1 LNMKSAALVWVVV
14 VACLSAALVFQLHR
28 GVKLQTDMTALI
40 PAEDRDI
47 AISRAK
53 DRVAEILTE
62 RVFLLVGDHDR
73 SLARAAGAQLAKT
86 LTDSG
91 LTRSVTYHVSSDAL
105 KSLGKMYF
113 PYRFGLLA
121 DVDRERLQKDQGA
134 QIVSRALASV
144 YGPSSIVDAKLLR
157 YDPFLLMPEF
167 LNHLPMPSLGLT
179 PDEGVLSTREASL
192 TWVLLVVQL
201 RGDVYSGVFQ
211 KRFISV
217 LDAAIRQAF
226 AQTPNLKV
234 LRAGAVF
241 YAYAGSES
249 ATREASHLGA
259 VSLIGSIALILI
271 VFRALRPLWLTLL
284 AIGIGILCAFTAC
297 FLIFGGIHVVVL
309 LFGIGL
315 NGIAIDY
322 CLQYIS
328 ARFGPV
334 AGAPDDRLRQVRPG
348 ITIGAATTLIGY
360 VTLMLAPFPGL
371 LQLALFSAVG
381 LVGSFITIVLW
392 LPFLDSREP
401 LGRSTRILAMA
412 NSLWLFCEGAQWRT
426 LRWSV
431 IAAIGLATIVGASKM
446 RTDDDIRH
454 QQALAANLS
463 AQESH
468 LRRLTGVSGGTQFI
482 LVRAPNR
489 DAALQTEE
497 ALRQRLADAQRLGAL
512 RGFESLAQFVPSV
525 ARQRD
530 NRELVTNKLMRP
542 YLAAYYQRLG
552 MSGDV
557 PAGDDGFL
565 TLDAIG
571 NDSPI
576 AFLRNLVLGFGARE
590 TIDLVLLMGVSQPK
604 MIERSI
610 SQMPGVTFVDPTADI
625 TRLLASYR
633 RRAMIL
639 IAVSALLMLPVLV
652 FRYGLIDGLRV
663 MLPPAIAVLVAPP
676 LVALIGVP
684 FTFFSAVALVLVL
697 SIGFDY
703 AVFCR
708 EATPARRPVTMLGIW
723 LAMVTTL
730 SSFGLL
736 ALSSTSAVR
745 TFGATLVVGTILAF
759 AFSPFAS
766 SPTRNS

>member
-1 LNMKSAALVWVVV
+1 MKIAALAWVVV
-14 VACLSAALVFQLHR
+14 VACLSAVLVFQLRR
-28 GVKLQTDMTALI
+28 GVALQTDMTALI
-40 PAEDRDI
+40 PMEDRDI
-47 AISRAK
+47 AVSRAK
-53 DRVAEILTE
+53 DRVTEILTE
-62 RVFLLVGDHDR
+62 RVFLLVGVDDR
-73 SLARAAGAQLAKT
+73 ARARGAGAELAKT

-91 LTRSVTYHVSSDAL
+91 LTRSVTYRVSSDSL

-121 DVDRERLQKDQGA
+121 DVDRARLQNDQGA
-134 QIVSRALASV
+134 QIVNRAIATV
-144 YGPSSIVDAKLLR
+144 YGPSSIVDANLLR

-179 PDEGVLSTREASL
+179 PDDGVLSTREASL

-201 RGDVYSGVFQ
+201 HGDVYSGTFQ

-217 LDAAIRQAF
+217 LDAAIRLAS
-226 AQTPNLKV
+226 AQTPGLQV
-234 LRAGAVF
+234 LRAGAIF
-241 YAYAGSES
+241 YAYAGAES
-249 ATREASHLGA
+249 ATREASRLGA

-271 VFRALRPLWLTLL
+271 VFRAMRPLWLTLL
-284 AIGIGILCAFTAC
+284 AIGVGVLCAFAAC
-297 FLIFGGIHVVVL
+297 LTIFGGVHAVVL

-322 CLQYIS
+322 CLQYIA
-328 ARFGPV
+328 ARLGPA
-334 AGAPDDRLRQVRPG
+334 AGAPHDRLRQVLPG

-371 LQLALFSAVG
+371 LQLAIFSAVG

-392 LPFLDSREP
+392 LPFLDSPEP
-401 LGRSTRILAMA
+401 LGRGTRILAMA
-412 NSLWLFCEGAQWRT
+412 NTLWLFWEGARWRS
-426 LRWSV
+426 LRFGV
-431 IAAIGLATIVGASKM
+431 IAAIGIATMVGATKL
-446 RTDDDIRH
+446 RVDDDIRH

-468 LRRLTGVSGGTQFI
+468 LRRLSGVSGGTQFI
-482 LVRAPNR
+482 LVRGSNSE
-489 DAALQTEE
+489 AALQTEE
-497 ALRQRLADAQRLGAL
+497 ALKVRLSEAQRSGAL
-512 RGFESLAQFVPSV
+512 QGFESLAQFVPSI

-530 NRELVTNKLMRP
+530 SRELVAHKLMRP
-542 YLAAYYQRLG
+542 YLAAYYHRLG
-552 MSGDV
+552 MSGDAA
-557 PAGDDGFL
+557 PGDAGYL
-565 TLDAIG
+565 TRDAIG

-576 AFLRNLVLGFGARE
+576 AFVRNLNVGSVVGGTAE
-590 TIDLVLLMGVSQPK
+590 LVLLMGVSQPK
-604 MIERSI
+604 TIERSI
-610 SQMPGVTFVDPTADI
+610 SQIPGVTFVDPTADI

-639 IAVSALLMLPVLV
+639 IAVSALLMMPVLV
-652 FRYGLIDGLRV
+652 LRYGVADGIRV
-663 MLPPAIAVLVAPP
+663 MLPPAVAVLAAPP
-676 LVALIGVP
+676 LVALMGLS
-684 FTFFSAVALVLVL
+684 FTFFSAVALVVVL

-736 ALSSTSAVR
+736 AFSDTSAVR
-745 TFGATLVVGTILAF
+745 TFGSTLVVGTMLAF
-759 AFSPFAS
+759 VFSPFAS
-766 SPTRNS
+766 GLTRQS